1 MTDKTLGAYQ
11 RHEKHDADDFATARF
26 ATRLDGTFAARTAT
40 GPHSKV
46 YPWRCSDIPGRSDR
60 AMAEDGFTP
69 VRECPDPEQ
78 HDNET
83 THPGGLS
90 ASEWKIL
97 AETYGRDLD
106 RLRDDAVLAEE
117 FAALWKETA
126 REHIGRARTALSYAD
141 AAQLARAV
149 AAVTPCSCSAQ
160 RARAEKAEKERD
172 EAREAC
178 QLFVR
183 ERDKAR
189 AASNRMTV
197 TITRLLRALD
207 LPENATADEI
217 VKRAA
222 VSRPLTPDAITEDMC
237 RRAADEFDRTHS
249 WEAALTA
256 AVSDPA
262 QRPDWLNAPAVRAWH
277 KNDGRT
283 EHDGTPGKPRIWSL
297 DYGTTETWSTPSLR
311 NVHWS
316 ELVDVEPLDVSA
328 ELAEGLDR
336 VAEFMSTGGIHPSVK
351 GKL

>member
-106 RLRDDAVLAEE
+106 RLRDDAELAEE

-149 AAVTPCSCSAQ
+149 AAVKPCSCSAQ

-222 VSRPLTPDAITEDMC
+222 VSRPLTPDAITDEMVE
-237 RRAADEFDRTHS
+237 RAHAAAAGFGTAADISASATFAMLT
-249 WEAALTA
+249 AALTE
-256 AVSDPA
+256 PP
-262 QRPDWLNAPAVRAWH
+262 QRPDGAEEIDEHLRQANAAALGGALTPDQRRALADHLAGFGYRNPLNRAE
-277 KNDGRT
+277 DG
-283 EHDGTPGKPRIWSL
+283 
-297 DYGTTETWSTPSLR
+297 
-311 NVHWS
+311 
-316 ELVDVEPLDVSA
+316 A
-328 ELAEGLDR
+328 A
-336 VAEFMSTGGIHPSVK
+336 
-351 GKL
+351 